1 MSLGTVTP
9 ESNGNGTIRLNI
21 NSIVIITGGVL
32 SMIVALGGAG
42 YAILRSVAQ
51 SSVDQQYLV
60 TRMDRLEKKLDQLT
74 DKIELRDTPRGR
86 IQ

>member
-9 ESNGNGTIRLNI
+9 ESNGKGTIRLNI
-21 NSIVIITGGVL
+21 NSIVIITGAVI
-32 SMIVALGGAG
+32 SMIVAISGAG

-51 SSVDQQYLV
+51 SSVDQQNLV
-60 TRMDRLEKKLDQLT
+60 TRMDRMERKLDQLA
-74 DKIELRDTPRGR
+74 DKIELRDTPKGR